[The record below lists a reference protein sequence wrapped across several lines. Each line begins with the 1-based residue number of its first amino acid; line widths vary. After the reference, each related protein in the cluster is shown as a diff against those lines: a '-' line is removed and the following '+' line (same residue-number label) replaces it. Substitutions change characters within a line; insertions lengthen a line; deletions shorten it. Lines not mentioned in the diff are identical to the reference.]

1 MTMPMAASSAMMA
14 EMVSAGVSPGT
25 AIMSNPTEHT
35 QVMASSLSRHSV
47 PQRAAAIM
55 PSSSLTGIK
64 APERP
69 PTEEDAITPP
79 FFTASFKRARAAV
92 VPWVPQTSRPI
103 SSKIRATLS
112 PMAGVGARERS
123 TMPKGVSRRRLASWA
138 TSWPMRVTRK
148 AVFFTV
154 SATVSKEAPR
164 TAFNALHTTPGP
176 ETPTLM
182 TFSASPTPWKAPAM
196 KGLSSTALQN
206 TTSLAQPRPSRSAVA
221 AAVSLMMRPI
231 RATASILI
239 PARVEPTLM
248 EEHTSSVRERASGM
262 ERMSFSSAAVIPFCT
277 RAEYPPMKFTPQVW
291 AARSRARAKGT

>member
-1 MTMPMAASSAMMA
+1 MVLLFTMPMAASSAMMA

-25 AIMSNPTEHT
+25 AIMSRPTEQT
-35 QVMASSLSRHSV
+35 QVMASSLSTHSA
-47 PQRAAAIM
+47 PALAAAIM

-79 FFTASFKRARAAV
+79 FFTASFSRARAAV

-103 SSKIRATLS
+103 SSKIRATES
-112 PMAGVGARERS
+112 PTAGVGAKLRS
-123 TMPKGVSRRRLASWA
+123 TMPKGVSRRRLASRA
-138 TSWPMRVTRK
+138 TSWPMRVTWN

-154 SATVSKEAPR
+154 SATTSRGSPFTDCKAWY
-164 TAFNALHTTPGP
+164 TTPGP

-196 KGLSSTALQN
+196 KGLSSTALQKI
-206 TTSLAQPRPSRSAVA
+206 TSLAQPRPSRSAVR
-221 AAVSLMMRPI
+221 AAVSLTMRPMS
-231 RATASILI
+231 ATASMLM

-248 EEHTSSVRERASGM
+248 LEHTSSVRSRASGM
-262 ERMSFSSAAVIPFCT
+262 ERISFSSAWVIPFCT
-277 RAEYPPMKFTPQVW
+277 RAE
-291 AARSRARAKGT
+291 